1 MKTSYKYLAIAFA
14 ALLCSCNEG
23 ITPDMIDSQ
32 VQISANITPCV
43 LTRVTEDGTSF
54 TNGDAIKVQNINR
67 ENKNLAIYTYSE
79 STGKWSTSDE
89 LYWDGAEA
97 NTFNAWYPASAAY
110 GSFTIPADQTSGI
123 ADADWMTATA
133 SAKKTDGIVN
143 LSFTHNLAK
152 VTVTIDSWSNEY
164 PANEKVANA
173 LELNSLSSIMS
184 YDGTL
189 SGDKTAKW
197 VKAYVAQP
205 NTSFVAIIAPATY
218 ASGDNIMQI
227 YVNGSSTPLAVKTS
241 SVLTIEAG
249 KAYSF
254 KLTVGKDL
262 AAISSSVTIGGWD
275 DVALDDQG
283 SEDIIYRLSEGS
295 SLNYTLQFSS
305 GYIAIPLQ
313 SNIGT
318 DITISYDGPESG
330 WITYDKDLAISSII
344 NELVFN
350 VTSNK
355 GASTRTARIHLSNP
369 YVSESITLN
378 VNQEPFVGLDDSNL
392 DKGKYITYVDDYE
405 YVGNGDAFDYDMY
418 YYGTTIYS
426 RGLAMS
432 SKIEC
437 KFSLNSFTEGNFY
450 ISVGEYDDSIYKI
463 YLNTN
468 GLNIGSECYTWS
480 DLGVSKTSIITL
492 TLSGTTMIVNG
503 KTIEGIPAVGR
514 YLEGY
519 IWSGHYH
526 ERDDGMWWMDYTFQN
541 GGRIY
546 YAKGWDSDG
555 QLIYIGG
562 AALSNDGRA
571 CWKSVYYDSYSGD
584 MVTQEHFPR
593 VTSSFGRGNL

>member
-14 ALLCSCNEG
+14 TLLCSCNEG
-23 ITPDMIDSQ
+23 ITPDVIESQ

-43 LTRVTEDGTSF
+43 LTRVTDNGTSF
-54 TNGDAIKVQNINR
+54 TNGDVIKVQNMDR
-67 ENKNLAIYTYSE
+67 DNKNLATYTYSE
-79 STGKWSTSDE
+79 STGKWATTDE
-89 LYWDGAEA
+89 LYWDGAAA

-164 PANEKVANA
+164 PANEKVVNA
-173 LELNSLSSIMS
+173 LELNSLSSVMS

-197 VKAYVAQP
+197 VKSYVAQP

-262 AAISSSVTIGGWD
+262 AAISSSVTIVGWD

-305 GYIAIPLQ
+305 GNIAIPLQ

-318 DITISYDGPESG
+318 DIAISYDGTESG
-330 WITYDKDLAISSII
+330 WITYDKDLVNSSII
-344 NELVFN
+344 NELVLK
-350 VTSNK
+350 VASNK
-355 GASTRTARIHLSNP
+355 GTSTRTARIHLSNP

-378 VNQEPFVGLDDSNL
+378 INQEPFVGLDDSNL
-392 DKGKYITYVDDYE
+392 DKGKYITYVEDYE
-405 YVGNGDAFDYDMY
+405 YVGKGDAFDYDMY

-437 KFSLNSFTEGNFY
+437 KFSLNSFTEGSFY
-450 ISVGEYDDSIYKI
+450 ISVGEYDDDIYKI

-526 ERDDGMWWMDYTFQN
+526 ERDDGMWWEDYTFQD